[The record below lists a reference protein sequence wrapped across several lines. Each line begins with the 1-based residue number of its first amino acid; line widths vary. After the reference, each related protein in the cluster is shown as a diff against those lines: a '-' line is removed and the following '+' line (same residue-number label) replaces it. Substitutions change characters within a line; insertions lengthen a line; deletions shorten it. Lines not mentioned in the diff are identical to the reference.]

1 MQSGTSLR
9 RISPGLFRRPLSLRT
24 PSAFSSIKYYVLLPF
39 YQKAGAL
46 SSNRMHFRLP
56 YIKQQKAPAYRSGIR
71 VQSPSSA
78 FFTPVLSCIPYSP
91 CNPVPLISAASLSI
105 RPPYRSP
112 TVMGKRSI
120 SEHTW
125 ADSQYGAAEGPPGFN
140 SRDIRGSYYCRFIC
154 SELSRFFNF
163 RDTRAS
169 CFLQFH
175 EQYAVRTAIGRAG
188 CCAWH

>member
-112 TVMGKRSI
+112 TVVGETQHFRTHVGRFAIRCSGGCSRLSI
-120 SEHTW
+120 FTT
-125 ADSQYGAAEGPPGFN
+125 Y
-140 SRDIRGSYYCRFIC
+140 RT
-154 SELSRFFNF
+154 L
-163 RDTRAS
+163 
-169 CFLQFH
+169 FLPFH
-175 EQYAVRTAIGRAG
+175 M
-188 CCAWH
+188 